1 MLLNSIVPL
10 LSPMRVQLPK
20 EVNIYV
26 SELPFPFSFTVAIVP
41 ATTSNAAKSAY
52 IGTVVADFVASL

>member
-1 MLLNSIVPL
+1 
-10 LSPMRVQLPK
+10 MRVQLPK

-52 IGTVVADFVASL
+52 ILTVVADFVESL